1 MQLNRLIKE
10 LSQENILSP
19 EIKTCIVRILSRR
32 ESRLMLPEE
41 KARVKIDKQLRNVGW
56 CIVSRNEYLPNST
69 VAVKE
74 ALMVGNTES
83 DYLLF
88 IDGKA
93 IAVVEAKREENPLGD
108 DVKKQAEDYAVSP
121 QSWYALWF
129 EKLIPLVYMANG
141 NKIYFKNMLV
151 EDSEYE
157 ELSQMHSPKKMLQ
170 MVGKKSEYGVLP
182 LLEKR
187 GLRDCQY
194 NAEIK
199 FEESLKLGNKKNLA
213 VLATGSGKT
222 YLACLASYR
231 LLNYTSTKRILF
243 LVDRNNLA
251 RQTETE
257 FSLFDRTENQ
267 MRMGDLYTIN
277 RLKKETDI
285 KSDIVISTIQKL
297 FAVLTGQDIQESNED
312 AEDEIAKNDEEKD
325 NNEVVELGDDLKLP
339 PDYFQLIIVDEC
351 HRSIYGK
358 WKKVLDYFS
367 SATVLGLTA
376 TPTPEAY
383 AYFNNNI
390 IEQYTYD
397 DSVVD
402 GVNVPPRI
410 YRIITDVTEHGGT
423 IEKGSKVIE
432 TAKRSGK
439 SETHN
444 AQTTVEYGSTELD
457 RSIVNKSQIREVLM
471 AYKKAIYEDLYPERE
486 KKWEYIPKTLI
497 FAKSDSHATD
507 IVEIAKEVFKTEF
520 ENDELPENFVQK
532 ITYSSGDSNALIREL
547 RTEKDFR
554 IAVTVTL
561 VATGTDVKPLEVV
574 LFMKDVH
581 SDVLYTQMKGRG
593 CRVISDDKLKEVT
606 PNADTKECYYI
617 VDAVGVT
624 ESEKNIPKPGAGQ
637 GPKRALSLE
646 HLLERLAHNEVSDDN
661 LMLLRDYCSTI
672 NRRYEESV
680 LFSRHLDYFITNYG
694 FAPRKLANDINT
706 AFAEGT
712 LVEYIDPS
720 HDNTERMALIY
731 CLIGNLQAR
740 NKLLEMQRGY
750 MVESDDRDKVLY
762 AGFSKESARTYIENF
777 EKYLEDNKDSIEA
790 LRIIYNSEDIV
801 ITHEMLIELRDR
813 LLAESRQYGVYQIW
827 KNYKILDEQ
836 GDVEVLDGKENVNA
850 LTNLIQIVRYAY
862 KKNSKLTSLING
874 YAQRFTLY
882 CGQAQR
888 VLTEDQKDI
897 MQQIAEYIIND
908 GAIMV
913 MELNETDTELWK
925 RAVKSFGGAA
935 LASEIQTLSKFIL
948 KVA

>member
-1 MQLNRLIKE
+1 
-10 LSQENILSP
+10 
-19 EIKTCIVRILSRR
+19 
-32 ESRLMLPEE
+32 MLPEE
-41 KARVKIDKQLRNVGW
+41 KARVKIDKQLRNAGW
-56 CIVSRNEYLPNST
+56 DIVSRNEYLPNST
-69 VAVKE
+69 TAVKE
-74 ALMVGNTES
+74 ALMIGNTES

-108 DVKKQAEDYAVSP
+108 EVKKQAENYATSP

-151 EDSEYE
+151 EDNEYE
-157 ELSQMHSPKKMLQ
+157 ELTQMHSPKKMLQ
-170 MVGKKSEYGVLP
+170 IIGKKSEYGALP
-182 LLEKR
+182 LIEKR

-194 NAEIK
+194 RAEVK
-199 FEESLKLGNKKNLA
+199 FEESLKMGNKKNLA

-231 LLNYTSTKRILF
+231 LLNYTPTKRILF

-251 RQTETE
+251 RQTESE
-257 FSLFDRTENQ
+257 FSVFDRTEGQ
-267 MRMGDLYTIN
+267 QKMGSLYTIN
-277 RLKKETDI
+277 RLKKESDI

-297 FAVLTGQDIQESNED
+297 FAVLTGQAIQEGNED
-312 AEDEIAKNDEEKD
+312 VEDEIAKNDEEKNS
-325 NNEVVELGDDLKLP
+325 NNIIELGDNLKLP

-367 SATVLGLTA
+367 GAKVLGLTA

-423 IEKGSKVIE
+423 IEKGAKIVE
-432 TAKRSGK
+432 TTKRSGK
-439 SETHN
+439 SETKV

-457 RSIVNKSQIREVLM
+457 RSVVNKNQIKEVLK
-471 AYKKAIYEDLYPERE
+471 AYKKAIYEDLYPERD

-497 FAKSDSHATD
+497 FAKDDNHATEIVD
-507 IVEIAKEVFKTEF
+507 IAQQVFKSEF
-520 ENDELPENFVQK
+520 DNDELPENFVQK
-532 ITYSSGDSNALIREL
+532 ITYSAGDSNALIRDL

-624 ESEKNIPKPGAGQ
+624 ESEKHIPKPVIGP
-637 GPKRALSLE
+637 GPKKHLSLE
-646 HLLERLAHNEVSDDN
+646 HLLERLAHNELSDDN
-661 LMLLRDYCSTI
+661 LILLRDYCSTI

-680 LFSRHLDYFITNYG
+680 LFGRHLDYFITNYG
-694 FAPRKLANDINT
+694 FAPRKLANDIN
-706 AFAEGT
+706 AALSEGM
-712 LVEYIDPS
+712 LAEYISPS
-720 HDNTERMALIY
+720 HDNTARMALIY
-731 CLIGNLQAR
+731 CLVGNLQAR
-740 NKLLEMQRGY
+740 NKLLEMQKGY
-750 MVESDDRDKVLY
+750 MVESGDEDQVLY
-762 AGFSKESARTYIENF
+762 ADFSKESAKTYIENF
-777 EKYLEDNKDSIEA
+777 EKYLNDHKDDIEA
-790 LRIIYNSEDIV
+790 LRIIYNSEDKV
-801 ITHEMLIELRDR
+801 ITHDMLMELRDR

-827 KNYKILDEQ
+827 KNYKLLDEQ
-836 GDVEVLDGKENVNA
+836 GDVEVLDAKANVNA

-862 KKNSKLTSLING
+862 KKNQKLTSLING
-874 YAQRFTLY
+874 YAQRFSLY
-882 CGQAQR
+882 CGRAQR
-888 VLTEDQKDI
+888 VLTEEQKDI

-908 GAIMV
+908 GAISV
-913 MELNETDTELWK
+913 IGLNETDTELWK
-925 RAVKSFGGAA
+925 KAVKSFGGKT

>member
-1 MQLNRLIKE
+1 M
-10 LSQENILSP
+10 P
-19 EIKTCIVRILSRR
+19 
-32 ESRLMLPEE
+32 MLPEE
-41 KARVKIDKQLRNVGW
+41 KARVKIDKQLRNAGW
-56 CIVSRNEYLPNST
+56 DIVARNEYLPNST
-69 VAVKE
+69 SAVKE
-74 ALMVGNTES
+74 ALMGGNTES

-108 DVKKQAEDYAVSP
+108 EVKKQAEDYAVSP
-121 QSWYALWF
+121 QDWYGLWF

-151 EDSEYE
+151 EDSDYE

-170 MVGKKSEYGVLP
+170 IVGKKSEYGALP
-182 LLEKR
+182 LIEKR

-194 NAEIK
+194 RAEVK
-199 FEESLKLGNKKNLA
+199 FEESLKMGNKKNLA

-231 LLNYTSTKRILF
+231 LLNYTPTKRILF

-251 RQTETE
+251 RQTESE
-257 FSLFDRTENQ
+257 FSVFDRTEGQ
-267 MRMGDLYTIN
+267 QKMGNLYTIN
-277 RLKKETDI
+277 RLKKEEDI
-285 KSDIVISTIQKL
+285 KGDIVISTIQKL
-297 FAVLTGQDIQESNED
+297 FCVLTGQEINDSDED
-312 AEDEIAKNDEEKD
+312 AEDEKAKADEEKD
-325 NNEVVELGDDLKLP
+325 SKTVVDLGNDLKLP

-367 SATVLGLTA
+367 EATVLGLTA

-383 AYFNNNI
+383 AYFNKNV
-390 IEQYTYD
+390 IEEYTYD

-402 GVNVPPRI
+402 GVNVPPRV
-410 YRIITDVTEHGGT
+410 YRIITDITAHGGT
-423 IEKGSKVIE
+423 IENGAKITETSKR
-432 TAKRSGK
+432 TGK
-439 SETHN
+439 SETIEVGSS
-444 AQTTVEYGSTELD
+444 VEYGASELD
-457 RSIVNKSQIREVLM
+457 RSVVNKKQIKEVLM
-471 AYKKAIYEDLYPERE
+471 AYKKAIYEDLYPSRE
-486 KKWEYIPKTLI
+486 QKWEYIPKTLI
-497 FAKSDSHATD
+497 FAKDDNHATE
-507 IVEIAKEVFKTEF
+507 IVDIAKDVFKPEF
-520 ENDELPENFVQK
+520 ENNAIPEKFVQK
-532 ITYSSGDSNALIREL
+532 ITYSAGDSNALIRDL
-547 RTEKDFR
+547 RTEKEFR

-624 ESEKNIPKPGAGQ
+624 ESEKHIPKPGPNGS
-637 GPKRALSLE
+637 GKKNLSLE
-646 HLLERLAHNEVSDDN
+646 HLLERLAHNEVSDEN

-680 LFSRHLDYFITNYG
+680 LFGRHLDYFITNFG
-694 FAPRKLANDINT
+694 FAPRKLANDINI
-706 AFAEGT
+706 AFAQGT
-712 LVEYIDPS
+712 LVEYISPS
-720 HDNTERMALIY
+720 HDNSMRMGLIY

-750 MVESDDRDKVLY
+750 LVETGDDDKVLY
-762 AGFSKESARTYIENF
+762 AGFSKETAKKYIENF
-777 EKYLEDNKDSIEA
+777 EKYLEDHKDDIEA
-790 LRIIYNSEDIV
+790 LRIIYNSEDKV
-801 ITHEMLIELRDR
+801 ITHAMLIELRDR
-813 LLAESRQYGVYQIW
+813 LLSESRQYGVYQIW
-827 KNYKILDEQ
+827 KNYKLLDEQ
-836 GDVEVLDGKENVNA
+836 GDVEALDGKANVNV

-862 KKNSKLTSLING
+862 KKNQKLTSLING
-874 YAQRFTLY
+874 YASRFSLY
-882 CGQAQR
+882 CGQNQR
-888 VLTEDQKDI
+888 ILTEEQKDI
-897 MQQIAEYIIND
+897 MKQIAEYIIND
-908 GAIMV
+908 GAITV

-925 RAVKSFGGAA
+925 KAVKSFGGKT

>member
-1 MQLNRLIKE
+1 MVVKSRKE
-10 LSQENILSP
+10 DA
-19 EIKTCIVRILSRR
+19 
-32 ESRLMLPEE
+32 MLPEE
-41 KARVKIDKQLRNVGW
+41 KARVKIDKQLRNAGW
-56 CIVSRNEYLPNST
+56 DIISRNEYLPNST
-69 VAVKE
+69 TAVKE

-88 IDGKA
+88 VDGKA

-108 DVKKQAEDYAVSP
+108 EVKKQAEDYAVSP

-170 MVGKKSEYGVLP
+170 IIGKKSEYGALP

-194 NAEIK
+194 KAETK
-199 FEESLKLGNKKNLA
+199 LEESLKLGNKKNLA

-231 LLNYTSTKRILF
+231 LLNYTQTKRILF
-243 LVDRNNLA
+243 LADRNNLA
-251 RQTETE
+251 KQALSE
-257 FSLFDRTENQ
+257 FSLFDRTENMQQ
-267 MRMGDLYTIN
+267 MGNLYTIK
-277 RLKKETDI
+277 RLRKENDVNA
-285 KSDIVISTIQKL
+285 DIVISTIQKL
-297 FAVLTGQDIQESNED
+297 FAVLTGQAIQDGNED
-312 AEDEIAKNDEEKD
+312 EEDELAKKNEEKESK
-325 NNEVVELGDDLKLP
+325 EVVELCNDLKLP

-367 SATVLGLTA
+367 GATVLGLTA

-383 AYFNNNI
+383 AFFNNNI
-390 IEQYTYD
+390 IENYKYE
-397 DSVVD
+397 DSIVD
-402 GVNVPPRI
+402 GVNVPSRI
-410 YRIITDVTEHGGT
+410 YRIITDVTAHGGT
-423 IEKGSKVIE
+423 IEQGAKVVE
-432 TAKRSGK
+432 TAKRTGK
-439 SETHN
+439 SETH
-444 AQTTVEYGSTELD
+444 AAPITVEYGSSELD
-457 RSIVNKSQIREVLM
+457 RSVVNKNQIREVLL
-471 AYKKAIYEDLYPERE
+471 AYKKAIYEDLYPERD
-486 KKWEYIPKTLI
+486 KKWEFIPKTLI
-497 FAKSDSHATD
+497 FAKDDNHAAE
-507 IVEIAKEVFKTEF
+507 IVEIAEDVFKTEF
-520 ENDELPENFVQK
+520 ENNTLPKNYVQK
-532 ITYSSGDSNALIREL
+532 ITYTAGDSDALITDL
-547 RTEKDFR
+547 RTTKDFR

-593 CRVISDDKLKEVT
+593 CRIISDDKLKEVT

-624 ESEKNIPKPGAGQ
+624 ESEKHIPKPGVGP
-637 GPKRALSLE
+637 GPKRPLSLE

-680 LFSRHLDYFITNYG
+680 LFGRHLDYFITSYG

-712 LVEYIDPS
+712 LVEYICPS
-720 HDNTERMALIY
+720 HDNTARMALIY

-750 MVESDDRDKVLY
+750 MVESGDDDKVLY
-762 AGFSKESARTYIENF
+762 AGFSKESAKTYIENF
-777 EKYLEDNKDSIEA
+777 EKYLDDNKDSIEA
-790 LRIIYNSEDIV
+790 LRIIYNSEDTL
-801 ITHEMLIELRDR
+801 ITHEMLMELQDR
-813 LLAESRQYGVYQIW
+813 LLAESRQYGAYQIW
-827 KNYKILDEQ
+827 KNYKLLDEQ
-836 GDVEVLDGKENVNA
+836 GDVEALDGKANVNA

-862 KKNSKLTSLING
+862 KKNQKLTSLING
-874 YAQRFTLY
+874 YAQRFSLY
-882 CGQAQR
+882 CGRAQR

-908 GAIMV
+908 GAITV

-925 RAVKSFGGAA
+925 RAVKSFGGAT

>member
-1 MQLNRLIKE
+1 
-10 LSQENILSP
+10 
-19 EIKTCIVRILSRR
+19 
-32 ESRLMLPEE
+32 MLPEE
-41 KARVKIDKQLRNVGW
+41 KARVKIDKQLRNAGW
-56 CIVSRNEYLPNST
+56 DIISRNEYLPNST
-69 VAVKE
+69 TAVKE

-88 IDGKA
+88 VDGKA

-108 DVKKQAEDYAVSP
+108 EVKKQAEDYAVSP

-170 MVGKKSEYGVLP
+170 IIGKKSEYGALP

-194 NAEIK
+194 KAETK
-199 FEESLKLGNKKNLA
+199 LEESLKLGNKKNLA

-231 LLNYTSTKRILF
+231 LLNYTQTKRILF
-243 LVDRNNLA
+243 LADRNNLA
-251 RQTETE
+251 KQALSE
-257 FSLFDRTENQ
+257 FSLFDRTENMQQ
-267 MRMGDLYTIN
+267 MGNLYTIK
-277 RLKKETDI
+277 RLRKENDVNA
-285 KSDIVISTIQKL
+285 DIVISTIQKL
-297 FAVLTGQDIQESNED
+297 FAVLTGQAIQDGNED
-312 AEDEIAKNDEEKD
+312 EEDELAKKNEEKESK
-325 NNEVVELGDDLKLP
+325 EVVELCNDLKLP

-367 SATVLGLTA
+367 GATVLGLTA

-383 AYFNNNI
+383 AFFNNNI
-390 IEQYTYD
+390 IENYKYE
-397 DSVVD
+397 DSIVD
-402 GVNVPPRI
+402 GVNVPSRI
-410 YRIITDVTEHGGT
+410 YRIITDVTAHGGT
-423 IEKGSKVIE
+423 IEQGAKVVE
-432 TAKRSGK
+432 TAKRTGK
-439 SETHN
+439 SETH
-444 AQTTVEYGSTELD
+444 AAPITVEYGSSELD
-457 RSIVNKSQIREVLM
+457 RSVVNKNQIREVLL
-471 AYKKAIYEDLYPERE
+471 AYKKAIYEDLYPERD
-486 KKWEYIPKTLI
+486 KKWEFIPKTLI
-497 FAKSDSHATD
+497 FAKDDNHAAE
-507 IVEIAKEVFKTEF
+507 IVEIAEDVFKTEF
-520 ENDELPENFVQK
+520 ENNTLPKNYVQK
-532 ITYSSGDSNALIREL
+532 ITYTAGDSDALITDL
-547 RTEKDFR
+547 RTTKDFR

-593 CRVISDDKLKEVT
+593 CRIISDDKLKEVT

-624 ESEKNIPKPGAGQ
+624 ESEKHIPKPGVGP
-637 GPKRALSLE
+637 GPKRPLSLE

-680 LFSRHLDYFITNYG
+680 LFGRHLDYFITSYG

-712 LVEYIDPS
+712 LVEYISPS
-720 HDNTERMALIY
+720 HDNTARMALIY

-750 MVESDDRDKVLY
+750 MVKSGDDDKVLY
-762 AGFSKESARTYIENF
+762 AGFSKESAKTYIENF
-777 EKYLEDNKDSIEA
+777 EKYLDDNKDSIEA
-790 LRIIYNSEDIV
+790 LRIIYNSEDTL
-801 ITHEMLIELRDR
+801 ITHEMLMELQDR
-813 LLAESRQYGVYQIW
+813 LLAESRQYGAYQIW
-827 KNYKILDEQ
+827 KNYKLLDEQ
-836 GDVEVLDGKENVNA
+836 GDVEALDGKANVNA

-862 KKNSKLTSLING
+862 KKNQKLTSLING
-874 YAQRFTLY
+874 YAQRFSLY
-882 CGQAQR
+882 CGRAQR

-908 GAIMV
+908 GAITV

-925 RAVKSFGGAA
+925 RAVKSFGGAT

>member
-1 MQLNRLIKE
+1 
-10 LSQENILSP
+10 
-19 EIKTCIVRILSRR
+19 
-32 ESRLMLPEE
+32 MLPEE
-41 KARVKIDKQLRNVGW
+41 KARVKIDKQLRNAGW
-56 CIVSRNEYLPNST
+56 DIVSRNEYLPNST

-88 IDGKA
+88 IEGKA
-93 IAVVEAKREENPLGD
+93 IAVIEAKREENPLGD
-108 DVKKQAEDYAVSP
+108 EVKKQVENYAVSP
-121 QSWYALWF
+121 QAWYALWF

-141 NKIYFKNMLV
+141 NKIYFKNMLNQN
-151 EDSEYE
+151 SRYE
-157 ELSQMHSPKKMLQ
+157 ELSKMHSPKKMLQ
-170 MVGKKSEYGVLP
+170 IVQKKSEYGALP

-194 NAEIK
+194 KAELE
-199 FEESLKLGNKKNLA
+199 FEESLKHGKKKNLA

-251 RQTETE
+251 RQTEIE
-257 FSLFDRTENQ
+257 FSLFDKTEKQ
-267 MRMGDLYTIN
+267 QKMGVLYSIN

-297 FAVLTGQDIQESNED
+297 FAVLTGQAIQDGNED
-312 AEDEIAKNDEEKD
+312 VEDEIIKNDEEKD
-325 NNEVVELGDDLKLP
+325 SNDIIELGDNLQLP
-339 PDYFQLIIVDEC
+339 SDYFQFIIVDEC

-383 AYFNNNI
+383 AFFNNNI

-410 YRIITDVTEHGGT
+410 YRIITDITAHGGT
-423 IEKGSKVIE
+423 IERGSKVGE
-432 TAKRSGK
+432 TAKRTGK
-439 SETHN
+439 FETHTV
-444 AQTTVEYGSTELD
+444 QTTVEYGSVELD
-457 RSIVNKSQIREVLM
+457 RSVVNKNQIKEVLM
-471 AYKKAIYEDLYPERE
+471 AYKRAIYEDLYPERE

-497 FAKSDSHATD
+497 FAKDDNHATE
-507 IVEIAKEVFKTEF
+507 IVDIAKEVFKTEF
-520 ENDELPENFVQK
+520 DNDELPENFVQK
-532 ITYSSGDSNALIREL
+532 ITYSAGNSNVLIRDL

-561 VATGTDVKPLEVV
+561 VATGTDIKPLEVV

-624 ESEKNIPKPGAGQ
+624 ESEKHIPKPSLGSGSN
-637 GPKRALSLE
+637 KHLSLE
-646 HLLERLAHNEVSDDN
+646 HVLERLAHNELSDDN
-661 LMLLRDYCSTI
+661 LILLRDYCSTI

-680 LFSRHLDYFITNYG
+680 LFGRHLDYFVTNYG
-694 FAPRKLANDINT
+694 FTPRKLANDIT
-706 AFAEGT
+706 SALVEGT
-712 LVEYIDPS
+712 LMEYVSPS
-720 HDNTERMALIY
+720 HDNTARRALVY

-750 MVESDDRDKVLY
+750 MIESDDKDQVLY
-762 AGFSKESARTYIENF
+762 AGFSKESAKTYIENF
-777 EKYLEDNKDSIEA
+777 EKYLEEHKDDIEA
-790 LRIIYNSEDIV
+790 LRIIYNSEDTI
-801 ITHEMLIELRDR
+801 ITHDMLMELRDR
-813 LLAESRQYGVYQIW
+813 LLSESRQYGVYQIW
-827 KNYKILDEQ
+827 KNYKLLDEQ
-836 GDVEVLDGKENVNA
+836 GDVEILDGKANVNV

-862 KKNSKLTSLING
+862 KKNQKLTSLING
-874 YAQRFTLY
+874 YAQRFSLY
-882 CGQAQR
+882 CGRAQR
-888 VLTEDQKDI
+888 VLTEEQKDI
-897 MQQIAEYIIND
+897 MKQIAEYIIND
-908 GAIMV
+908 GAISA

-925 RAVKSFGGAA
+925 GAVKSFGGVT
-935 LASEIQTLSKFIL
+935 LASEIQTLAKFIL